1 MLDLLAGTIRTATPI
16 LLAALGGLI
25 CERVGVFNI
34 ALEGLMLFGAFF
46 GIWGVWLIGDPWAGA
61 GIAIVLTSVLAF
73 LFAVLVV
80 KLRSDPTITALG
92 INMVAEGITTFAMK
106 LVFGDQGSIHAS
118 QVVGL
123 PKIDLPFIRDI
134 PVLGDVLSGYTPM
147 VYLSWILV
155 ALCAFLLYRTSAGVN
170 LRMVGENPRAAATAG
185 IPVERYQ
192 ILVVTLSGIF
202 CALAG
207 THFSMQYVT
216 MFTVNMTSG
225 RGFIAYTAVIFGKAD
240 PVMVLVASLVFGAA
254 ESLSYRAQQFGSIPS
269 PIIMMMP
276 YLITIVALLLRRER
290 RRKAAVQV

>member
-46 GIWGVWLIGDPWAGA
+46 GIWGVWLVGSPWAGA
-61 GIAIVLTSVLAF
+61 GIAIVLTSILAF
-73 LFAVLVV
+73 IFAVLVV
-80 KLRSDPTITALG
+80 KFHSDPTITALG
-92 INMVAEGITTFAMK
+92 INMLAEGVTTFSMK
-106 LVFGDQGSIHAS
+106 LVFGDQGSIHSS
-118 QVVGL
+118 QIVGL
-123 PKIDLPFIRDI
+123 PKIDLPLIDNI
-134 PVLGDVLSGYTPM
+134 PILGNILSGYTPM

-155 ALCAFLLYRTSAGVN
+155 ALCAFFLYRTSAGVN

-192 ILVVTLSGIF
+192 ILVVTISGIF

-207 THFSMQYVT
+207 THLSMGYVT
-216 MFTVNMTSG
+216 MFTENMTSG
-225 RGFIAYTAVIFGKAD
+225 RGFIAYTAVVFGKAD

-290 RRKAAVQV
+290 RRKAAVQA

>member
-46 GIWGVWLIGDPWAGA
+46 GIWGVWLVGSPWAGA
-61 GIAIVLTSVLAF
+61 GIAIVLTSILAF
-73 LFAVLVV
+73 IFAVLVV
-80 KLRSDPTITALG
+80 KFHSDPTITALG
-92 INMVAEGITTFAMK
+92 INMLAEGVTTFSMK
-106 LVFGDQGSIHAS
+106 LVFGDQGSIHSS
-118 QVVGL
+118 QIVGL
-123 PKIDLPFIRDI
+123 PKIDLPLIDNI
-134 PVLGDVLSGYTPM
+134 PILGDILSGYTPM

-155 ALCAFLLYRTSAGVN
+155 ALCGFFLYSTCAGVN

-192 ILVVTLSGIF
+192 ILVVTISGIF

-207 THFSMQYVT
+207 THLSMGYVT
-216 MFTVNMTSG
+216 MFTENMTSG
-225 RGFIAYTAVIFGKAD
+225 RGFIAYTAVVFGKAD

-290 RRKAAVQV
+290 RRKAAVQA